1 MAAGRSR
8 AGVVDLGAEHR
19 PVLPTDGPV
28 AGSERRTTLSVRM
41 AAERETAVQRDP
53 ARTR

>member
-1 MAAGRSR
+1 
-8 AGVVDLGAEHR
+8 
-19 PVLPTDGPV
+19 V

-53 ARTR
+53 ARTRWRGGGEGAGQGL